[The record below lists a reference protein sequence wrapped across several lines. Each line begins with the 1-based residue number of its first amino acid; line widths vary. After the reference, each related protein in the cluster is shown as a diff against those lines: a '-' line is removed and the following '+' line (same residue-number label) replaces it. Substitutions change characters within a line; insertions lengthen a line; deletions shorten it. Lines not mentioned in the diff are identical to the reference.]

1 MNYLAFEDYFKN
13 KILNGQEKFSVI
25 IGSGIHFE
33 VIKQFNCLTSWR
45 CLLSSI
51 SDKPLVSSNNLIAF
65 EEIIQ
70 EKTKTQNK
78 KDCNKIENEFLTKI
92 SSKISKL
99 QKNHIKT
106 YDYSKILEVFN
117 PKYISDIISLNFDT
131 TIETLFK
138 EKYNLITKRGV
149 FSYQSPIK
157 KYNHTF
163 VYFEY
168 ELNDYKIRFWYP
180 HGSIKKPTS
189 LILSN
194 RSYSNYLSVIES
206 VRKNF
211 KKVER
216 EQNYK
221 KSKDNITWISQLI
234 NNPVLILGASL
245 SYDEIDLWSLIITRE
260 RNYSKIDNHD
270 THRKPI
276 FQITKNKINNAW
288 IDKLFENNLSYEEQ
302 WKKLNNLLE

>member
-51 SDKPLVSSNNLIAF
+51 SDKPLISSNNLIAF

-70 EKTKTQNK
+70 EKTKTQK
-78 KDCNKIENEFLTKI
+78 IIDCNKIENELLMKI

-99 QKNHIKT
+99 QDIYKENQGYSNIIKV
-106 YDYSKILEVFN
+106 IN
-117 PKYISDIISLNFDT
+117 PKYISDVISLNFDT
-131 TIETLFK
+131 TIETVFR
-138 EKYNLITKRGV
+138 EKYKLKRKRRV
-149 FSYQSPIK
+149 SNIEPSIK
-157 KYNHTF
+157 KYGHTF
-163 VYFEY
+163 VYYEY
-168 ELNDYKIRFWYP
+168 ELNENKVRFWYP
-180 HGSIKKPTS
+180 HGSINKPSS

-211 KKVER
+211 KSTEK
-216 EQNYK
+216 QLGYHSSTNI
-221 KSKDNITWISQLI
+221 NITWISQII
-234 NNPVLILGASL
+234 NNPILILGASL
-245 SYDEIDLWSLIITRE
+245 SYEEIDLWSLIITRE
-260 RNYSKIDNHD
+260 RNFS
-270 THRKPI
+270 
-276 FQITKNKINNAW
+276 KNKNKVYRNPIYQMTINEIKNVW
-288 IDKLFENNLSYEEQ
+288 INKLFENNLSYDEQ
-302 WKKLNNLLE
+302 WKKLNKLLE